1 MVNLRI
7 MNHRT
12 VFDKDFKI
20 LDNDNKFD
28 YQSEL
33 TRKLDSDNSDFDQN
47 SLNEIVLWK
56 VNRYAEFGKKLISE
70 LNSIDQHGER
80 IDLEKTKRII
90 KMLLKTKGVQLAMAS
105 TILRFRNPNIYQI
118 IDQRVYRII
127 YYGQELT
134 LSNYLSEKNIDK
146 QIELYLKY
154 LVDLKQV
161 CSDLKIDFKK
171 ADRIL
176 FMADRRVNKKHKLR
190 NY

>member
-1 MVNLRI
+1 MNNLKKVN
-7 MNHRT
+7 HKT

-20 LDNDNKFD
+20 LDSDNEFD
-28 YQSEL
+28 YQTEL
-33 TRKLDSDNSDFDQN
+33 TKKLDSDSSDFDQN
-47 SLNEIVLWK
+47 KLNEIVLWK
-56 VNRYAEFGKKLISE
+56 VNRYAEFNDKLIYE
-70 LNSIDQHGER
+70 LNSLNPNDRQ
-80 IDLEKTKRII
+80 IDLEKTKRIL

-105 TILRFRNPNIYQI
+105 TILRFRNPKIYQI

-127 YYGQELT
+127 YDGQELN
-134 LSNYLSEKNIDK
+134 LSSYLSDKNIDN

-154 LVDLKQV
+154 LTDLKQV
-161 CSDLKIDFKK
+161 CSDFKIDFTK